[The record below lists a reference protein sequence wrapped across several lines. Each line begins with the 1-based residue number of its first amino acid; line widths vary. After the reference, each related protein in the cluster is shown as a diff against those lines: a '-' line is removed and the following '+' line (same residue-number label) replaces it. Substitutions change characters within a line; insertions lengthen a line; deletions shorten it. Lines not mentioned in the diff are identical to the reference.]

1 MQPILT
7 TAGDRE
13 INKVFDH
20 IFENAFGNPI
30 IFTTEPTLDSMK
42 ANTWGLYDGSL
53 YIKFANATGL
63 VISGVAMT

>member
-30 IFTTEPTLDSMK
+30 IFTTEPTAETMK
-42 ANTWGLYDGSL
+42 ANTWGVYSTNI
-53 YIKFANATGL
+53 YIKCADGTALKLTGTS
-63 VISGVAMT
+63 I